1 MAAEEQ
7 GQPRKRNRGGR
18 PAWTPPDLNIV
29 KGLASVFLN
38 QEQIAQTLGIHPATL
53 YRKKKQLSEFCDAIK
68 RGRAEG
74 IAVIASKMFEG
85 AMAGNTTAQIF
96 LLKVHAGWRDGSGG
110 AQVDVNINGVR
121 PGEVSEAEA
130 SERKRAERRAA
141 LIRLLSPNERR
152 TYLELLRRAA
162 ERQEAQRR
170 GKQEPEPPLIE
181 ARAQPAPETQ
191 EGVIRPEVIPVPGR
205 PFVAAK

>member
-38 QEQIAQTLGIHPATL
+38 QEQIAQTLGIHVATL

-68 RGRAEG
+68 KGRAEG
-74 IAVIASKMFEG
+74 IAVIASRMYEDAK
-85 AMAGNTTAQIF
+85 AGNTTAQIF

-110 AQVDVNINGVR
+110 TQVGVNINGVR

-130 SERKRAERRAA
+130 AERKRAERRAV

-162 ERQEAQRR
+162 ERQQVQRQ

-181 ARAQPAPETQ
+181 ATPQPVPETQ
-191 EGVIRPEVIPVPGR
+191 EGANSPGFIPIPGR
-205 PFVAAK
+205 PL